1 MILYLLQDG
10 IHLKLEFV
18 GYDPNYNVCLVGTP
32 GGPTVRVM

>member
-18 GYDPNYNVCLVGTP
+18 GYDPNYNVCLVRTP